1 MALARRLA
9 IGLLCVLVRL
19 VCFLVVAAHVA
30 IAGFAFA
37 TAGLVMALI
46 GLGIL
51 AFMAAEAKCGR
62 AARPHGCAGSSWS
75 AAPAGSGATQMR

>member
-9 IGLLCVLVRL
+9 FGLLCVLVRL
-19 VCFLVVAAHVA
+19 VYFLVVAAHVA
-30 IAGFAFA
+30 IAGFAFV
-37 TAGLVMALI
+37 TAGLVMAVI

-62 AARPHGCAGSSWS
+62 AARPQRCAGSSWS
-75 AAPAGSGATQMR
+75 AAPATPGTTPMR